1 MPHITELISHFPIF
15 LGEWQKEKLMK
26 KRIIIIIIV
35 VVLAVIVFTL
45 LKGGNRITGRE
56 WFDRQQT
63 YVDELETYS
72 DEVADVYLLYFNGNI
87 SADDFYNHVTV
98 LQSELSIMKQVRAK
112 ELEAHPIKPDTYEY
126 YAKLG
131 CEAVDSAYESYGN
144 LLSASLTNYNDSNQV
159 MYDYL
164 TVKSDMKN
172 IMWDYALA
180 VSHFEAVDG
189 TSATDTD
196 PAADTDSDPAMEL
209 ESTDN

>member
-1 MPHITELISHFPIF
+1 
-15 LGEWQKEKLMK
+15 MK
-26 KRIIIIIIV
+26 KKIIILFVILAII
-35 VVLAVIVFTL
+35 AVGIISFKTL
-45 LKGGNRITGRE
+45 TANSNRITGDE
-56 WFDRQQT
+56 WFNKQQT

-98 LQSELSIMKQVRAK
+98 LQQELTIMAEVRNK
-112 ELEAHPIKPDTYEY
+112 ELEAHPIAPDTYGY

-131 CEAVDSAYESYGN
+131 CEAVDNAYETYEG
-144 LLSASLTNYNDSNQV
+144 LLSASLTNYEDSSQV

-180 VSHFEAVDG
+180 VSHYEESDDSDA
-189 TSATDTD
+189 TSTDTSTSSTATD
-196 PAADTDSDPAMEL
+196 
-209 ESTDN
+209 STSN

>member
-1 MPHITELISHFPIF
+1 
-15 LGEWQKEKLMK
+15 MK
-26 KRIIIIIIV
+26 KRIIIIIIPI
-35 VVLAVIVFTL
+35 VIIGIIIFANL
-45 LKGGNRITGRE
+45 RSDRITGEE
-56 WFDRQQT
+56 WFKKQQT

-98 LQSELSIMKQVRAK
+98 LQQELAIMEQVRAK

-131 CEAVDSAYESYGN
+131 CEAVDTAYESYKS
-144 LLSASLTNYNDSNQV
+144 LLATSLTNYNDSSQV

-180 VSHFEAVDG
+180 VSHYEEVNG
-189 TSATDTD
+189 TDTT
-196 PAADTDSDPAMEL
+196 DTT
-209 ESTDN
+209 ESENN

>member
-1 MPHITELISHFPIF
+1 
-15 LGEWQKEKLMK
+15 MK
-26 KRIIIIIIV
+26 KKIIILFVILAV
-35 VVLAVIVFTL
+35 VVVGIISFKTL
-45 LKGGNRITGRE
+45 TANNNRITGDE
-56 WFDRQQT
+56 WFNKQQT

-98 LQSELSIMKQVRAK
+98 LQKELTIMKEVRDK
-112 ELEAHPIKPDTYEY
+112 ELEAHPIAPDTYGY

-131 CEAVDSAYESYGN
+131 CEAVDDAYETYEG
-144 LLSASLTNYNDSNQV
+144 LLSASLTNYQDSSQV

-180 VSHFEAVDG
+180 VSHYEELNESD
-189 TSATDTD
+189 TETESTTQSAT
-196 PAADTDSDPAMEL
+196 
-209 ESTDN
+209 ESANS